1 MRPGLIW
8 NNLYCR
14 AHSLTGMC
22 FCSLWFLR
30 RGASSLWQATG
41 KASGTSPADRGDI
54 AATSQ
59 GQHWF
64 FPGYVTQMNYRE
76 NEDTS
81 ASKCKL
87 LTYLPQNANYI
98 HPSQTCLFRK
108 MSARPSLGR
117 PGKRQLLKQHKQ
129 IWNLE
134 LLHLKSF
141 TSTEYLW
148 YGHWKAWN
156 LFSASPS
163 TDISVKDN
171 RLRMIFILETKI
183 DPKRKNN
190 KGILCMSQKR
200 FPERGEKGDWA
211 VTERFQ
217 LPVVYREAQKHK
229 QSPNLKGLV
238 GIFHT

>member
-1 MRPGLIW
+1 MQTI
-8 NNLYCR
+8 NI
-14 AHSLTGMC
+14 
-22 FCSLWFLR
+22 F
-30 RGASSLWQATG
+30 AS
-41 KASGTSPADRGDI
+41 
-54 AATSQ
+54 
-59 GQHWF
+59 
-64 FPGYVTQMNYRE
+64 E
-76 NEDTS
+76 
-81 ASKCKL
+81 CKL
-87 LTYLPQNANYI
+87 HSPIPNLLIQENV
-98 HPSQTCLFRK
+98 CLSFVRE
-108 MSARPSLGR
+108 ARQ
-117 PGKRQLLKQHKQ
+117 KQLLKQHKQ

-217 LPVVYREAQKHK
+217 LSVVYREAQKHK